1 MKDTVALRSA
11 IREIDFYQEAKNNPG
26 SIASRPVLGTA
37 LTAGAFENE
46 TPILYNAPLFK
57 HGASSAR
64 TLFTQGEHG
73 HKRWV
78 GSYLQFLILPK
89 KDYPHKRQLQTI
101 SIGDFMMLAMPFEV
115 SVEAGKR
122 ITDEVSRVLEA
133 SNVTDKHVFV
143 TSLANG
149 YTGYAVTAEEYS
161 RQYYEGGHTI
171 YGPKTTSFLAKQFGN
186 ITEDLLIKGNFAD
199 LPENYQM
206 PLKACHYFKANPVKT
221 KTSVSILNHPLY
233 QSSVEYGESCWSFN
247 FFDRAPDELDFHL
260 PLLRVECLDNGP
272 DDENKWLPLEIDGR
286 PVDDQGYDVSL
297 CATEVKD
304 HANRVRYQARWY
316 NPAIVG
322 GNQAD
327 AESGSKNNREQ
338 NKKYRFVYMDQV
350 NNVEVVSD
358 AFS

>member
-1 MKDTVALRSA
+1 
-11 IREIDFYQEAKNNPG
+11 
-26 SIASRPVLGTA
+26 
-37 LTAGAFENE
+37 
-46 TPILYNAPLFK
+46 
-57 HGASSAR
+57 
-64 TLFTQGEHG
+64 
-73 HKRWV
+73 V

-89 KDYPHKRQLQTI
+89 KEYPHKRQLQTI
-101 SIGDFMMLAMPFEV
+101 TIGNFMMLAMPFEV

-133 SNVTDKHVFV
+133 SNVTDKEVFV

-149 YTGYAVTAEEYS
+149 YTGYAVTSEEYS

-171 YGPKTTSFLAKQFGN
+171 YGPKTTPFLAQQFGR

-199 LPENYQM
+199 LPTNYQM
-206 PLKACHYFKANPVKT
+206 PLKACRYFKANPVKT
-221 KTSVSILNHPLY
+221 RTSVAVLNHPVY
-233 QSSVEYGESCWSFN
+233 QPSVDYGESCWSFN

-260 PLLRVECLDNGP
+260 PLVRVESLDEEQG
-272 DDENKWLPLEIDGR
+272 EGGEWSPLEIAGR

-316 NPAIVG
+316 NPSTG
-322 GNQAD
+322 DDN
-327 AESGSKNNREQ
+327 GSNKDRD
-338 NKKYRFVYMDQV
+338 KKYRFVYMDQV
-350 NNVEVVSD
+350 NGVDVVSE